1 MNWSLSMNR
10 TLALVALLSLSAC
23 SLTPTLTKPELPLP
37 PSYSAAISDPDAQA
51 VNAQWWQRFGSAELD
66 ALMVEA
72 LAANHDLAAAVA
84 RIEQSRASAKAARA
98 SLLPTVNA
106 SASASTSSR
115 DNGSSNTSSGS
126 SNSQSDSA
134 TLSAAYELDLW
145 GGNAASV
152 AAARARLDASVYSRD
167 AVALTLQG
175 DVASNYFQLLALKD
189 RLTLTEQNRAA
200 AAELLR
206 LVQVRYD
213 NGAATA
219 LDLAQQKTT
228 LLSIEAS
235 IPALQ
240 QSLQQTGHTLAVLLG
255 RAPCG
260 FVVSGTTLAGITLP
274 AIAVDTPASL
284 LVQRPDIRASEAGL
298 IAANANIGVARA
310 ALLPNVSLS
319 ASAGINGVLTSGSST
334 VLSLAASLSQSVFD
348 GGRLQSQ
355 VVLANAQQQELLES
369 YAQTVLL
376 ALKDVEDNLVA
387 VGSNETRTAL
397 LVQSTEQARL
407 AYDLARIRYDAGADD
422 LLTLLD
428 AQRTRLNAEDS
439 LVQAQLASQTAAIG
453 LFKAL
458 GGGF

>member
-1 MNWSLSMNR
+1 MNWSLPMNR

-23 SLTPTLTKPELPLP
+23 SLTPALTKPELPLP
-37 PSYSAAISDPDAQA
+37 QSYSAAVSDPDAQA

-84 RIEQSRASAKAARA
+84 RIEQSRASATAARA

-106 SASASTSSR
+106 SASASTSR
-115 DNGSSNTSSGS
+115 REGNSNTLSGS
-126 SNSQSDSA
+126 SDSQSDSA

-213 NGAATA
+213 NGGVTA

-228 LLSIEAS
+228 LLGIEAS

-240 QSLQQTGHTLAVLLG
+240 QSLQQTGHALAVLLG
-255 RAPCG
+255 RAPGG
-260 FVVSGTTLAGITLP
+260 FAVSSTTLADIALP
-274 AIAVDTPASL
+274 TIAVDTPANL
-284 LVQRPDIRASEAGL
+284 LVRRPDIRASEASL

-319 ASAGINGVLTSGSST
+319 ASAGINGLLTSGSST
-334 VLSLAASLSQSVFD
+334 VLSLAASLTQSVFD

-355 VVLANAQQQELLES
+355 VALATAQQQELLES

-387 VGSNETRTAL
+387 VGSNGTRTTL

>member
-1 MNWSLSMNR
+1 MNSNLLKSL
-10 TLALVALLSLSAC
+10 AFAALLSLTAC

-37 PSYSAAISDPDAQA
+37 QSYSAAVSSPDAQA
-51 VNAQWWQRFGSAELD
+51 VSAQWWQRFGSAELD
-66 ALMVEA
+66 ALMAEA

-84 RIEQSRASAKAARA
+84 RIEQSRASATAARA
-98 SLLPTVNA
+98 SLLPSVNA
-106 SASASTSSR
+106 GASASTSRR
-115 DNGSSNTSSGS
+115 DGDSSGE
-126 SNSQSDSA
+126 SDSA
-134 TLSAAYELDLW
+134 SLSASYELDLW
-145 GGNAASV
+145 GANTAS
-152 AAARARLDASVYSRD
+152 AAAANARLDASIYNRD
-167 AVALTLQG
+167 AVALVLQG

-189 RLTLTEQNRAA
+189 RLVLTEQNRVA

-206 LVQVRYD
+206 LVQVRFD

-219 LDLAQQKTT
+219 LDLARQKTT

-235 IPALQ
+235 IPALL
-240 QSLQQTGHTLAVLLG
+240 QSLQQTGHALAVLLG
-255 RAPCG
+255 RAPGG
-260 FVVSGTTLAGITLP
+260 FAVQGTTLAGITLP
-274 AIAVDTPASL
+274 VIAVDTPASL
-284 LVQRPDIRASEAGL
+284 LLQRPDIRAAEAGL

-334 VLSLAASLSQSVFD
+334 LVSLAASLSQTVFD

-355 VVLANAQQQELLES
+355 VTIATAQRQELLEG

-387 VGSNETRTAL
+387 VGSNQTRSAL

-407 AYDLARIRYDAGADD
+407 AYDLALIRYDAGADD

-428 AQRTRLNAEDS
+428 AQRTRLSAEDS